1 MLNATTT
8 AGAQLRNLVI
18 IVICIALLAGINV
31 VFNDYIV
38 RVISTIF
45 IFMILAVSY
54 NLINGVTGQLSLE
67 PNGFVAVGAY
77 VTALLILSSDSKVDM
92 FEMAAP
98 SPWILSLHAGFLPA
112 LLISGL
118 CAAALAVCLAV
129 PVFRVRGDYLAIV
142 TLGFGFIIKILAINN
157 PQITNGAIGLND
169 IPQQPHLL
177 FWCGL
182 FALLATGMIL
192 QLVWSKYGR
201 MMKAIRDDED
211 AAIAMGVNTFRIK
224 TCAFATSAFFEG
236 IGGGLLASLL
246 TTISPGLFDF
256 MLTFQLLI
264 IIVLGG
270 LGSTTGALLGTVLVV
285 GSGEWLRFLDQ
296 PLQFFGHDLGAY
308 PGLRMVVFSLL
319 LLIIMLFA
327 REGLLG
333 KKRFGRPEEG
343 AAAMAENKVI
353 LQVQDVT
360 MQFGGLRAIDNVSF
374 HVDKAE
380 IFGLIGPNGAGKTTL
395 FNVITANYKPT
406 SGSVTLAGTS
416 LKGLKPNQVVN
427 AGIARTF
434 QNIRLFNSMTVLEN
448 VMVGLDRASR
458 YSLLEAAL
466 HIGRYFPAERAA
478 KAKAMAILEDI
489 GIATSPICRPQ
500 T

>member
-1 MLNATTT
+1 MSLLSSILLGLIQGLAEFLPISSSGHLAIAEHFLGQAGVPATPDFFDVLLHLGTLVAVFAAYWQDIRDMIVELIDGVRDLVRGTT
-8 AGAQLRNLVI
+8 PNPIPPARRMILLI
-18 IVICIALLAGINV
+18 IVGTLPLFVVLPIKDLVEGAMSNV
-31 VFNDYIV
+31 TF
-38 RVISTIF
+38 
-45 IFMILAVSY
+45 VS
-54 NLINGVTGQLSLE
+54 
-67 PNGFVAVGAY
+67 
-77 VTALLILSSDSKVDM
+77 
-92 FEMAAP
+92 
-98 SPWILSLHAGFLPA
+98 
-112 LLISGL
+112 
-118 CAAALAVCLAV
+118 
-129 PVFRVRGDYLAIV
+129 
-142 TLGFGFIIKILAINN
+142 
-157 PQITNGAIGLND
+157 
-169 IPQQPHLL
+169 
-177 FWCGL
+177 

-333 KKRFGRPEEG
+333 KKEIWQTGRRS
-343 AAAMAENKVI
+343 
-353 LQVQDVT
+353 
-360 MQFGGLRAIDNVSF
+360 GGY
-374 HVDKAE
+374 
-380 IFGLIGPNGAGKTTL
+380 GGK
-395 FNVITANYKPT
+395 
-406 SGSVTLAGTS
+406 
-416 LKGLKPNQVVN
+416 
-427 AGIARTF
+427 
-434 QNIRLFNSMTVLEN
+434 
-448 VMVGLDRASR
+448 
-458 YSLLEAAL
+458 
-466 HIGRYFPAERAA
+466 
-478 KAKAMAILEDI
+478 
-489 GIATSPICRPQ
+489 
-500 T
+500 

>member
-1 MLNATTT
+1 MLNTTTT
-8 AGAQLRNLVI
+8 AGAQLRNLAI

-236 IGGGLLASLL
+236 IGGGLL
-246 TTISPGLFDF
+246 
-256 MLTFQLLI
+256 
-264 IIVLGG
+264 
-270 LGSTTGALLGTVLVV
+270 
-285 GSGEWLRFLDQ
+285 
-296 PLQFFGHDLGAY
+296 
-308 PGLRMVVFSLL
+308 
-319 LLIIMLFA
+319 
-327 REGLLG
+327 
-333 KKRFGRPEEG
+333 
-343 AAAMAENKVI
+343 
-353 LQVQDVT
+353 
-360 MQFGGLRAIDNVSF
+360 
-374 HVDKAE
+374 
-380 IFGLIGPNGAGKTTL
+380 
-395 FNVITANYKPT
+395 
-406 SGSVTLAGTS
+406 
-416 LKGLKPNQVVN
+416 
-427 AGIARTF
+427 
-434 QNIRLFNSMTVLEN
+434 
-448 VMVGLDRASR
+448 
-458 YSLLEAAL
+458 
-466 HIGRYFPAERAA
+466 
-478 KAKAMAILEDI
+478 
-489 GIATSPICRPQ
+489 
-500 T
+500 

>member
-1 MLNATTT
+1 MLNTTTT
-8 AGAQLRNLVI
+8 AGAQLRNLAI

-270 LGSTTGALLGTVLVV
+270 L
-285 GSGEWLRFLDQ
+285 
-296 PLQFFGHDLGAY
+296 
-308 PGLRMVVFSLL
+308 
-319 LLIIMLFA
+319 
-327 REGLLG
+327 
-333 KKRFGRPEEG
+333 
-343 AAAMAENKVI
+343 
-353 LQVQDVT
+353 
-360 MQFGGLRAIDNVSF
+360 
-374 HVDKAE
+374 
-380 IFGLIGPNGAGKTTL
+380 
-395 FNVITANYKPT
+395 
-406 SGSVTLAGTS
+406 
-416 LKGLKPNQVVN
+416 
-427 AGIARTF
+427 
-434 QNIRLFNSMTVLEN
+434 
-448 VMVGLDRASR
+448 
-458 YSLLEAAL
+458 
-466 HIGRYFPAERAA
+466 
-478 KAKAMAILEDI
+478 
-489 GIATSPICRPQ
+489 
-500 T
+500 

>member
-1 MLNATTT
+1 M
-8 AGAQLRNLVI
+8 
-18 IVICIALLAGINV
+18 

-118 CAAALAVCLAV
+118 CAAALAVFLAV

-296 PLQFFGHDLGAY
+296 PLQFFGHNLGAY
-308 PGLRMVVFSLL
+308 PGLQMVVFSLL

-327 REGLLG
+327 REGCWEKEIWQTGRRSGGYGG
-333 KKRFGRPEEG
+333 K
-343 AAAMAENKVI
+343 
-353 LQVQDVT
+353 
-360 MQFGGLRAIDNVSF
+360 
-374 HVDKAE
+374 
-380 IFGLIGPNGAGKTTL
+380 
-395 FNVITANYKPT
+395 
-406 SGSVTLAGTS
+406 
-416 LKGLKPNQVVN
+416 
-427 AGIARTF
+427 
-434 QNIRLFNSMTVLEN
+434 
-448 VMVGLDRASR
+448 
-458 YSLLEAAL
+458 
-466 HIGRYFPAERAA
+466 
-478 KAKAMAILEDI
+478 
-489 GIATSPICRPQ
+489 
-500 T
+500 

>member
-157 PQITNGAIGLND
+157 RKSPTA
-169 IPQQPHLL
+169 PSAERYSAAAASPV
-177 FWCGL
+177 
-182 FALLATGMIL
+182 
-192 QLVWSKYGR
+192 LVRTVRPAGHRHDPPAGVVEVWP
-201 MMKAIRDDED
+201 DDE
-211 AAIAMGVNTFRIK
+211 
-224 TCAFATSAFFEG
+224 S
-236 IGGGLLASLL
+236 
-246 TTISPGLFDF
+246 
-256 MLTFQLLI
+256 
-264 IIVLGG
+264 
-270 LGSTTGALLGTVLVV
+270 
-285 GSGEWLRFLDQ
+285 
-296 PLQFFGHDLGAY
+296 Y
-308 PGLRMVVFSLL
+308 
-319 LLIIMLFA
+319 
-327 REGLLG
+327 
-333 KKRFGRPEEG
+333 
-343 AAAMAENKVI
+343 
-353 LQVQDVT
+353 
-360 MQFGGLRAIDNVSF
+360 
-374 HVDKAE
+374 
-380 IFGLIGPNGAGKTTL
+380 
-395 FNVITANYKPT
+395 
-406 SGSVTLAGTS
+406 
-416 LKGLKPNQVVN
+416 
-427 AGIARTF
+427 
-434 QNIRLFNSMTVLEN
+434 
-448 VMVGLDRASR
+448 SR
-458 YSLLEAAL
+458 
-466 HIGRYFPAERAA
+466 R
-478 KAKAMAILEDI
+478 
-489 GIATSPICRPQ
+489 
-500 T
+500 

>member
-77 VTALLILSSDSKVDM
+77 VT
-92 FEMAAP
+92 
-98 SPWILSLHAGFLPA
+98 
-112 LLISGL
+112 
-118 CAAALAVCLAV
+118 
-129 PVFRVRGDYLAIV
+129 
-142 TLGFGFIIKILAINN
+142 
-157 PQITNGAIGLND
+157 
-169 IPQQPHLL
+169 
-177 FWCGL
+177 
-182 FALLATGMIL
+182 ALLATGMIL

-333 KKRFGRPEEG
+333 KKEIWQMGRR
-343 AAAMAENKVI
+343 NSSY
-353 LQVQDVT
+353 
-360 MQFGGLRAIDNVSF
+360 GG
-374 HVDKAE
+374 K
-380 IFGLIGPNGAGKTTL
+380 
-395 FNVITANYKPT
+395 
-406 SGSVTLAGTS
+406 
-416 LKGLKPNQVVN
+416 
-427 AGIARTF
+427 
-434 QNIRLFNSMTVLEN
+434 
-448 VMVGLDRASR
+448 
-458 YSLLEAAL
+458 
-466 HIGRYFPAERAA
+466 
-478 KAKAMAILEDI
+478 
-489 GIATSPICRPQ
+489 
-500 T
+500 

>member
-333 KKRFGRPEEG
+333 KKRFGRPEKG
-343 AAAMAENKVI
+343 AAAMAENNVI

-374 HVDKAE
+374 HVDEAE

-434 QNIRLFNSMTVLEN
+434 QNIRLFNSMTVLE
-448 VMVGLDRASR
+448 
-458 YSLLEAAL
+458 
-466 HIGRYFPAERAA
+466 
-478 KAKAMAILEDI
+478 
-489 GIATSPICRPQ
+489 T
-500 T
+500 